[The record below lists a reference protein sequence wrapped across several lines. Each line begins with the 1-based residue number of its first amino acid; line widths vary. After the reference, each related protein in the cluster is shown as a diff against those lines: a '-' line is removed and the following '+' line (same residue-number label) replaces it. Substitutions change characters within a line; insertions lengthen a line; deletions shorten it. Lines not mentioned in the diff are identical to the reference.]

1 MAEYLCG
8 WIQDL
13 SVYLILTAAVM
24 HVIPGKD
31 YVRYVRFF
39 SGLVLILLL
48 LTPALKL
55 RGMSGR
61 LDPLFEDAASFLEEA
76 DRADGWTETEET
88 AAGYGASGAFAE
100 GDSGEGRQEGEQQE
114 GDRIRVEEVE
124 IGH

>member
-76 DRADGWTETEET
+76 ARSDGWTETEDP
-88 AAGYGASGAFAE
+88 AAGYGAFAE
-100 GDSGEGRQEGEQQE
+100 GDSGEGWQE